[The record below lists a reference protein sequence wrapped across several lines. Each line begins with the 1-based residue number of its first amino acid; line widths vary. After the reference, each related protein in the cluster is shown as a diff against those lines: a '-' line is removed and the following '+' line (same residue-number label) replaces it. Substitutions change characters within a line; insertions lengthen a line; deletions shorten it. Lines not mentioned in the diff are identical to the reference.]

1 MTEAR
6 LPARIGALL
15 ASPARAM
22 AEADRKGGGLRDALW
37 VATVTS
43 ICLRLS
49 EIERAFIGWNAPRA
63 STLGD
68 ALLDKLGVV
77 RQVLM
82 VVAQQFRWPVV
93 LGVAASVLITVLA
106 GKGRRDPARDSDL
119 GALACVPFFAAKAI
133 LVTFHLD
140 RLLGSSAWA
149 VEEAATVVA
158 LPWVLAGV
166 RTARGRSATT
176 EALPG
181 AVAPASNLRERIA
194 VTAFAGVLGIALLL
208 NVVAFAKAGRSAPN
222 FSLPRVDRPGKVALA
237 DLRGKVVLL
246 DFWAT
251 WCGPCTAMAKPLS
264 DLYTEFQPSGV
275 EFVGINSDGPG
286 VSPEEV
292 LAHLKE
298 HPAPYPI
305 VIDDGD
311 VGGRYN
317 VVALPHMVVLD
328 REGTVRKIFMGVT
341 TRGEIAAAL
350 RRAAN

>member
-1 MTEAR
+1 MSDR

-15 ASPARAM
+15 TSPSRAM
-22 AEADRKGGGLRDALW
+22 AAVDREGGGLGDALW
-37 VATVTS
+37 VAVVTS
-43 ICLRLS
+43 ACLKLD
-49 EIERAFIGWNAPRA
+49 EIARAFIGWQSGAFA
-63 STLGD
+63 T
-68 ALLDKLGVV
+68 V

-82 VVAQQFRWPVV
+82 VIAQQLRWPGG
-93 LGVAASVLITVLA
+93 LGIAASVLITVLA

-119 GALACVPFFAAKAI
+119 GALACIPFFVAKAL
-133 LVTFHLD
+133 LVTSHLD
-140 RLLGSSAWA
+140 RLLGGSLWA
-149 VEEAATVVA
+149 VEQAATVVA
-158 LPWVLAGV
+158 LPWVLIGV
-166 RTARGRSATT
+166 RTARRRS
-176 EALPG
+176 EAQP
-181 AVAPASNLRERIA
+181 AQPAPPPASNLRDRIA
-194 VTAFAGVLGIALLL
+194 VTAFAGVLGVAMIVNL
-208 NVVAFAKAGRSAPN
+208 VAFARTGRAAPN
-222 FSLPRVDRPGKVALA
+222 FSLPRLDRPGKVALS

-264 DLYTEFQPSGV
+264 ELYTEFQPRGV

-286 VSPEEV
+286 ASPEEV

-305 VIDDGD
+305 VIDDGE

-328 REGTVRKIFMGVT
+328 REGTVRKIFMGIT

>member
-15 ASPARAM
+15 ASPATALP
-22 AEADRKGGGLRDALW
+22 EVDREGGGVRDALW
-37 VATVTS
+37 VAVVAS
-43 ICLRLS
+43 VCLRLA
-49 EIERAFIGWNAPRA
+49 EIERAFIGWEAAPLA
-63 STLGD
+63 
-68 ALLDKLGVV
+68 VV

-82 VVAQQFRWPVV
+82 VLAQQFRWPVV
-93 LGVAASVLITVLA
+93 MAVAASVVITVLA
-106 GKGRRDPARDSDL
+106 GKGRRDPARDSEL

-140 RLLGSSAWA
+140 RVLGDSSFA
-149 VEEAATVVA
+149 VEQAATVAA
-158 LPWVLAGV
+158 LPWVLIGV
-166 RTARGRSATT
+166 RTARRRGDPAQT
-176 EALPG
+176 P
-181 AVAPASNLRERIA
+181 PASNLRDRIA
-194 VTAFAGVLGIALLL
+194 VTAFAGVLGIALVL
-208 NVVAFAKAGRSAPN
+208 NVVAFARAGRSAPN
-222 FSLPRVDRPGKVALA
+222 FSLPRVDQPGEVALA

-251 WCGPCTAMAKPLS
+251 WCGPCTAMAQPLS
-264 DLYTEFQPSGV
+264 DLYTEFHPRGV

-286 VSPEEV
+286 VSAEEV
-292 LAHLKE
+292 LAHLKL

-305 VIDDGD
+305 VIDDGE

-328 REGTVRKIFMGVT
+328 REGMVRKIFMGIT